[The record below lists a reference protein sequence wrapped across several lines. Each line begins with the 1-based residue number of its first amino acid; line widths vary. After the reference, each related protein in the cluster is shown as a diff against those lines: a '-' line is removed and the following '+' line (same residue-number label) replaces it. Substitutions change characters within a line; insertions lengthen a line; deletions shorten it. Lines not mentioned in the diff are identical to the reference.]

1 MNRTALIRMLH
12 VGPRRLGWDDDTY
25 RAWLEKHT
33 GKRSA
38 KDCTDAELSLL
49 VDLLRDL
56 GALDQPPAP
65 PRAAPGRGAADRPT
79 QQQWRAALAISKK
92 LGMSGMVTD
101 PAFITFCK
109 KTAQVESPRFLDRSG
124 MSALITGL
132 DNWLKYRQS
141 HPVSQEA

>member
-1 MNRTALIRMLH
+1 MNRAALIKMLH

-38 KDCTDAELSLL
+38 KDCNDSELSLL
-49 VDLLRDL
+49 ADALRDL
-56 GALDQPPAP
+56 GALEQQPAAP
-65 PRAAPGRGAADRPT
+65 RTAPGRVGADRPT
-79 QQQWRAALAISKK
+79 QQQWRAALAIAKK

-109 KTAQVESPRFLDRSG
+109 KTAQVENPRFLDRSG
-124 MSALITGL
+124 MSVLITGL

-141 HPVSQEA
+141 HPASQEA